1 MIPANAPA
9 FRLFFNTGKRAV
21 ETGAAWPNRAG
32 TGFNVQLDSL
42 FGSRA
47 LFMVPNLDRDGQP
60 AGAAPFK
67 ILYPTGRIRADGGQH
82 SRVCGVAHVSR
93 DGQGYDLYVA
103 DPVACLRLTLRPPD
117 RPGPSC
123 QRLARRRAG
132 RQRRRHPLRRRNRR
146 GRRGKCGS
154 LRWREPS
161 RAPAGAQRLMP
172 CPTEHAPAPL
182 DRKTARR
189 P

>member
-42 FGSRA
+42 FGSRQ

-60 AGAAPFK
+60 AGAAPFR
-67 ILYPTGRIRADGGQH
+67 ILYATGRIRADGGQH

-93 DGQGYDLYVA
+93 DGHGYDLYVA
-103 DPVACLRLTLRPPD
+103 DPVACLRLTLRPPAD
-117 RPGPSC
+117 PAQAANDAPAGDTGAQAVSAGGTRYDAGTGEVVEDGGGR
-123 QRLARRRAG
+123 QDDERRTGRRRA
-132 RQRRRHPLRRRNRR
+132 R
-146 GRRGKCGS
+146 S
-154 LRWREPS
+154 
-161 RAPAGAQRLMP
+161 A
-172 CPTEHAPAPL
+172 
-182 DRKTARR
+182 
-189 P
+189 

>member
-1 MIPANAPA
+1 MMPANAPA

-42 FGSRA
+42 FGSRT
-47 LFMVPNLDRDGQP
+47 LFLVPNLDRDGQP

-93 DGQGYDLYVA
+93 DGQGYDLYLV
-103 DPVACLRLTLRPPD
+103 DPVASLRLTLRPLNDPM
-117 RPGPSC
+117 PT
-123 QRLARRRAG
+123 
-132 RQRRRHPLRRRNRR
+132 
-146 GRRGKCGS
+146 
-154 LRWREPS
+154 
-161 RAPAGAQRLMP
+161 AGAAGIHYDAE
-172 CPTEHAPAPL
+172 TGEVIEE
-182 DRKTARR
+182 TAASPDDARQAGHRR
-189 P
+189 VRSA